1 MQVVAAKAVP
11 TVQTTHVI
19 ETTLLKFVSTGD
31 NCKGRTSQV
40 VSAYA
45 VDVNNR
51 KLNARYAIA
60 QKNSDGL
67 FEVTLTPAYDAT
79 GAPEDHAIYIRVEDA
94 TSALSG
100 NLLCFMANKGA
111 STADFC
117 RTLCLEQQF
126 SSGSV
131 TRPEDLSYV
140 VSTSSLAVTYTT
152 EFSQI
157 S

>member
-19 ETTLLKFVSTGD
+19 ETTDYQFVSVGD
-31 NCKGRTSQV
+31 NCKGRATQV

-45 VDVNNR
+45 VDINNR

-60 QKNSDGL
+60 QKNANGL
-67 FEVTLTPAYDAT
+67 FEVTLTPAYDTA
-79 GAPEDHAIYIRVEDA
+79 GAVEDHAIYIRVEDA
-94 TSALSG
+94 SSALSG

-117 RTLCLEQQF
+117 RSLCLEQQF
-126 SSGSV
+126 SSGS
-131 TRPEDLSYV
+131 
-140 VSTSSLAVTYTT
+140 
-152 EFSQI
+152 
-157 S
+157 